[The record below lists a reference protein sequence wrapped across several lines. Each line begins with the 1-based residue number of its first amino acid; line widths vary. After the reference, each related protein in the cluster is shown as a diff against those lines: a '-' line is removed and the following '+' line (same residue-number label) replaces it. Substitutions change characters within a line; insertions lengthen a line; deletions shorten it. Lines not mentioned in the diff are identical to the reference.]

1 MSVFFIIF
9 GKLITFLILIYN
21 FFLIMK
27 AEAMARIPHH
37 PGTAAPGLL
46 VGILGSLYGSG
57 IRSK

>member
-1 MSVFFIIF
+1 
-9 GKLITFLILIYN
+9 
-21 FFLIMK
+21 MK

-46 VGILGSLYGSG
+46 AGILCSLYGSG